1 MITMIF
7 VLHVCPQI
15 KILAGGCETISFF
28 IILSGFVMA
37 ISRYSK
43 DIKCT
48 NKNIIFFVKNK
59 ISKFYPLHLLMLL
72 ACVFLSMITMFLS
85 KDFHNMNLLIK
96 QFISQLFLIQ
106 AFVPNSDI
114 YFGLNGVSWYL
125 SATLFFYIIS
135 LPVLNLLKK
144 IDNNKVLI
152 MIPCILLILHTVIII
167 LLQKNINFSFLTYIF
182 PLFRSLEFISGMS
195 LGILYLKEKRNINNI
210 LSFKKSTILEIMIIV
225 LFIIQRYLCSYTQIY
240 NIPYNYKSPIGFLIS
255 LAIVII
261 FSMEKG
267 FISKILSA
275 KLFVYIGNISFEI
288 YIMHTVIMNYCDTFL
303 EILGMNKYKV
313 ILTLI
318 VTLILAGFIHSH
330 PIKVRKLD

>member
-1 MITMIF
+1 M
-7 VLHVCPQI
+7 
-15 KILAGGCETISFF
+15 
-28 IILSGFVMA
+28 
-37 ISRYSK
+37 Y
-43 DIKCT
+43 
-48 NKNIIFFVKNK
+48 
-59 ISKFYPLHLLMLL
+59 
-72 ACVFLSMITMFLS
+72 
-85 KDFHNMNLLIK
+85 
-96 QFISQLFLIQ
+96 
-106 AFVPNSDI
+106 
-114 YFGLNGVSWYL
+114 
-125 SATLFFYIIS
+125 
-135 LPVLNLLKK
+135 
-144 IDNNKVLI
+144 
-152 MIPCILLILHTVIII
+152 LLILHTVIII